1 MERPMAPRKSRV
13 EMVAPNKFLAT
24 GYSGAKVVL
33 HNPVEGESREGPSPF
48 ESVILAAGGCTA
60 SDVVEILQ
68 KQREP
73 IESFHIELNRSGP
86 RGHPRS
92 SKAST
97 SRTSSRARRRR

>member
-60 SDVVEILQ
+60 SDGVEILQ

-73 IESFHIELNRSGP
+73 SESFHIELESQRGQGP
-86 RGHPRS
+86 PAVLERLPRMELL
-92 SKAST
+92 T
-97 SRTSSRARRRR
+97 GPE